1 MCHRVTLTTIWTNTH
16 LGEDVSLMISC
27 CVRVCSILRM
37 YEHTHESG
45 ILCIASV
52 EASLWIWKKQLL
64 YFNLCFIVWCQLF
77 NCQKTVNWERRGWRQ
92 RERQW
97 RDAKDEMKRQ
107 KEGER
112 EDCYFPRRKPVTI
125 HCCSSNCSSEG
136 QSGNFN
142 TRFSNLRA
150 MSEGDLQFSAEYLN
164 FAPFY
169 QQDVDFCEEHLYTRE
184 QCWSGAYKR
193 KTWHWL
199 VLSTVNGKVKK
210 KKYLTVSVVII
221 HIAVL

>member
-16 LGEDVSLMISC
+16 LREDVSLMISC

-64 YFNLCFIVWCQLF
+64 YFHLCFIVWCQLF

-112 EDCYFPRRKPVTI
+112 EDCYFPLRKPVTI

-150 MSEGDLQFSAEYLN
+150 MSEGDLQFRRSILTLPHSTN
-164 FAPFY
+164 
-169 QQDVDFCEEHLYTRE
+169 
-184 QCWSGAYKR
+184 
-193 KTWHWL
+193 KTWM
-199 VLSTVNGKVKK
+199 SVKNT
-210 KKYLTVSVVII
+210 YTLENNVERS
-221 HIAVL
+221 L

>member
-112 EDCYFPRRKPVTI
+112 EDCYFPLRKPVTI

-150 MSEGDLQFSAEYLN
+150 MSEGDLQFQRSILTLPHSTNKTWMSVKNTYTLENSAGAELIRGRLDIDLC
-164 FAPFY
+164 Y
-169 QQDVDFCEEHLYTRE
+169 QQLMER
-184 QCWSGAYKR
+184 SKR
-193 KTWHWL
+193 RSIL
-199 VLSTVNGKVKK
+199 LFQ
-210 KKYLTVSVVII
+210 
-221 HIAVL
+221 

>member
-52 EASLWIWKKQLL
+52 EASQWIWKKQLL

-112 EDCYFPRRKPVTI
+112 EDCYFPLRKPVTI

-150 MSEGDLQFSAEYLN
+150 MSERDLQFQRSILTLPHSTNKTWMSVKNTYTLENSAGAELIRGRLDIDLC
-164 FAPFY
+164 Y
-169 QQDVDFCEEHLYTRE
+169 QQLMER
-184 QCWSGAYKR
+184 SKR
-193 KTWHWL
+193 RSIL
-199 VLSTVNGKVKK
+199 LFQ
-210 KKYLTVSVVII
+210 
-221 HIAVL
+221 

>member
-52 EASLWIWKKQLL
+52 EASQWIWKKQLL

-112 EDCYFPRRKPVTI
+112 EDCYFPLRKPVTI

-142 TRFSNLRA
+142 TRFSNLWA

-164 FAPFY
+164 FATFY
-169 QQDVDFCEEHLYTRE
+169 QQDVDVCEEHLYTWE
-184 QCWSGAYKR
+184 QRGAELIRGRLDIDLCYQQLMERSKR
-193 KTWHWL
+193 RSIL
-199 VLSTVNGKVKK
+199 LFQ
-210 KKYLTVSVVII
+210 
-221 HIAVL
+221 

>member
-112 EDCYFPRRKPVTI
+112 EDCYFPLRKPVTI

-150 MSEGDLQFSAEYLN
+150 MSERDLQFQRSILTLPHSTNKTWMSVKNTYTLENSAGAKLIRGRLDIDLC
-164 FAPFY
+164 Y
-169 QQDVDFCEEHLYTRE
+169 QQLMER
-184 QCWSGAYKR
+184 SKR
-193 KTWHWL
+193 RSIL
-199 VLSTVNGKVKK
+199 LFQ
-210 KKYLTVSVVII
+210 
-221 HIAVL
+221 